1 LGSTRAILAGLLIGT
16 GLLSGAAAPAW
27 AGSGPDGVEAASPQS
42 AGVAPPAVYTDPW
55 LVGHYR
61 ERTTLFAGYAPLDGT
76 GVAFV
81 GDSITEGGDWAALF
95 PGMPVRNYGVSGD
108 RSDGV
113 LARSG
118 QVTAAR
124 PARIILMIGTNDLAN
139 GYTPETIAAN
149 VGQVLALWKAA
160 LPQTQLVVESVLP
173 RQPEFDGRI
182 RDLNAR
188 LEQAARANG
197 AGWIDIH
204 TPFLSG
210 ADRLDPAVTEDDLH
224 LTPPGY
230 ARWKTLI
237 EDCVREGA
245 CGR

>member
-1 LGSTRAILAGLLIGT
+1 MRAILAGLLLGA
-16 GLLSGAAAPAW
+16 GLLSGAAAPASTW
-27 AGSGPDGVEAASPQS
+27 AGVGPATARVPSQQA

-55 LVGHYR
+55 LIGHYR
-61 ERTTLFAGYAPLDGT
+61 ERTVLFAGYAPLDGT

-95 PGMPVRNYGVSGD
+95 PGVPVRNYGVSGD

-113 LARSG
+113 LARAG

-139 GYTPETIAAN
+139 GYTPATIATN
-149 VGQVLALWKAA
+149 VSQVLALWKTA
-160 LPQTQLVVESVLP
+160 LPQTQLVVESLLP

-210 ADRLDPAVTEDDLH
+210 ADRLDPTVTEDDLH

-230 ARWKTLI
+230 ARWKTII
-237 EDCVREGA
+237 EDCVRKGA
-245 CGR
+245 CDQ

>member
-1 LGSTRAILAGLLIGT
+1 MRAILAGLLIGA
-16 GLLSGAAAPAW
+16 GLLSGAPASAW
-27 AGSGPDGVEAASPQS
+27 AGVRPDTVVVGSRQTAA
-42 AGVAPPAVYTDPW
+42 VTPPAVYTDPW
-55 LVGHYR
+55 LIGHYR
-61 ERTTLFAGYAPLDGT
+61 ERTALFAGYAPLGGT

-95 PGMPVRNYGVSGD
+95 PGVAVRNYGIGGD

-113 LARSG
+113 LARAG

-149 VGQVLALWKAA
+149 VGQVLALWKTA
-160 LPQTQLVVESVLP
+160 LPQTQIVVESVLP

-204 TPFLSG
+204 TAFLSG
-210 ADRLDPAVTEDDLH
+210 GDRLDPAVTQDDLH

-230 ARWKTLI
+230 TRWKTIL
-237 EDCVREGA
+237 EGCVREGA
-245 CGR
+245 CGQ